1 MKIKTNLSTS
11 KERQSF
17 SFPGM
22 LMVSLPLFL
31 GIFLL
36 IQLVYG
42 IIVSTN
48 KTDFGPEKTFVV
60 DKGDMTYRA
69 FRPITKTKFG
79 PNSYFYYVQDADNS
93 ALDDRR
99 IIVRRKKDGIFFAA
113 KLKDPNI
120 SLQKGQKIKLM
131 LIQCWRCPTA
141 LDEYLLAE
149 P

>member
-1 MKIKTNLSTS
+1 MKIKANLPTS

-31 GIFLL
+31 GICLL
-36 IQLVYG
+36 G
-42 IIVSTN
+42 HIIYLIIAPTTKS
-48 KTDFGPEKTFVV
+48 DFGPDKTFVV
-60 DKGDMTYRA
+60 DKESMPYRA
-69 FRPITKTKFG
+69 FRPVTRTDFD
-79 PNSYFYYVQDADNS
+79 PNKYFYYVQESDNSDADE
-93 ALDDRR
+93 RR
-99 IIVRRKKDGIFFAA
+99 IIIRRKEDGIFFAA
-113 KLKDPNI
+113 KLKDPNT